1 MSESPAQ
8 LARRM
13 WTLFEPVH
21 EITYFSPEAR
31 AAYEAAGLRGG
42 WRSYFAGRSAPLGPV
57 PAAPVVAAFY
67 GFAPG
72 LVAKAIPS
80 AWQQLPPEQVLQ
92 ARLAGVVA
100 ALSRLLNGAGP
111 EVDGAAD
118 QAPVTQDQVAEAA
131 ELLEAAVDRL
141 DLAGRVLG
149 AANAALPRP
158 SEPLARLWH
167 ATTVLRE
174 HRGDGHNA
182 ALVAAQVGGCESL
195 AWRAA
200 FDMPREALQPY
211 RGWSDEEWHAAE
223 QRLVERGWLD
233 RDRRPTPAGVQ
244 EYGEIELSTDRSAA
258 QPWQALDPAAVG
270 RLQELL
276 APIAT
281 ACYGALPPAVPT
293 GLPDPGTVS
302 ATA

>member
-1 MSESPAQ
+1 
-8 LARRM
+8 M

-21 EITYFSPEAR
+21 TVAYFSPETR

-42 WRSYFAGRSAPLGPV
+42 WRGYFAGRSAPLGPV

-80 AWQQLPPEQVLQ
+80 AWQQLSPEKVIE
-92 ARLAGVVA
+92 ARLAGAVA
-100 ALSRLLNGAGP
+100 VLSRLLNGAGP
-111 EVDGAAD
+111 ESGGTA
-118 QAPVTQDQVAEAA
+118 TLDQVAEAA

-141 DLAGRVLG
+141 DLPGRVLG

-182 ALVAAQVGGCESL
+182 ALLAAQVGGCESL
-195 AWRAA
+195 VWRAA
-200 FDMPREALQPY
+200 SDVPREALQPY

-223 QRLVERGWLD
+223 RRLIERGWLD
-233 RDRRPTPAGVQ
+233 GDGRPTPAGVQ

-258 QPWQALDPAAVG
+258 APWQALGPAAVE

-276 APIAT
+276 APIAV
-281 ACYGALPPAVPT
+281 ACHAALPPAVPT
-293 GLPDPGTVS
+293 GLPAPGTVP